1 MVCWEGTRGPNLQWR
16 RLFYRGTM
24 GRMVDVVMY
33 RQVVRVLGAARDPVL
48 ERFAALGG
56 DRDRW
61 HRVDR
66 ERMAEALT
74 RTEDEW
80 ERDAGRSR
88 DALAARAGMQRVR
101 RALEV
106 ELWP

>member
-1 MVCWEGTRGPNLQWR
+1 MTE
-16 RLFYRGTM
+16 YRA
-24 GRMVDVVMY
+24 
-33 RQVVRVLGAARDPVL
+33 VVRTLGAARDPVL
-48 ERFAALGG
+48 DRFAALGG

-61 HRVDR
+61 QRRDR
-66 ERMAEALT
+66 EAMTEALT

-88 DALAARAGMQRVR
+88 DALAARASMQRVR
-101 RALEV
+101 RQVEV